1 MHKRQLK
8 VKAFSSAHAGSKA
21 RHSAEQSPAS
31 QRSGDAELSKRR
43 RWWARASTM
52 AHSMKMP

>member
-31 QRSGDAELSKRR
+31 QRSGDEQEE
-43 RWWARASTM
+43 
-52 AHSMKMP
+52 KMVG

>member
-31 QRSGDAELSKRR
+31 EIRGRGAEQEE
-43 RWWARASTM
+43 
-52 AHSMKMP
+52 KMVG